1 MSADDLF
8 VVVYFGVIALVLAAI
23 WVVARW
29 SRKRHIAKYGPAPPG
44 SAIKTFGLFVAWCAA
59 FAALLSVWE
68 WGPYA
73 VFFGGLAV
81 PHLSH
86 GFDDRAW
93 GPWQRFRDAG
103 VYALVIFV
111 PAALLVL
118 IQRAS
123 AG

>member
-1 MSADDLF
+1 MSVDDLF
-8 VVVYFGVIALVLAAI
+8 VVAYFGAIALVLAAI
-23 WVVARW
+23 WAVARW
-29 SRKRHIAKYGPAPPG
+29 SSKRHIAKYGPPPPG
-44 SAIKTFGLFVAWCAA
+44 SGVKTFGLFVAWCAA

-73 VFFGGLAV
+73 VFVGGLAA
-81 PHLSH
+81 PHL
-86 GFDDRAW
+86 GFDNRAW

-103 VYALVIFV
+103 IYASVVFV